1 MFPTK
6 GRKMLRT
13 SVVFYKLRAS
23 IIIYISRTFFQDRD
37 EQVRLEKLQREEED
51 RLYRQFLEQRER
63 EHAKINNGVQEEWEV
78 ELEKLTTKFEREL
91 GR

>member
-1 MFPTK
+1 MFCMTAVDSKSLKPV
-6 GRKMLRT
+6 LND
-13 SVVFYKLRAS
+13 SCFS
-23 IIIYISRTFFQDRD
+23 FQDRD

>member
-1 MFPTK
+1 MFVQNYSAF
-6 GRKMLRT
+6 L
-13 SVVFYKLRAS
+13 
-23 IIIYISRTFFQDRD
+23 QDRD